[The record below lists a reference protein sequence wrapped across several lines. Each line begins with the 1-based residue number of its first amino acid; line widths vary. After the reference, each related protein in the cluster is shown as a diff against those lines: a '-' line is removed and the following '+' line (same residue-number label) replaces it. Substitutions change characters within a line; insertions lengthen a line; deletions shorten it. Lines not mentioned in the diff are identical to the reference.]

1 MRAVSRE
8 RQPRG
13 VVRNFHLPLLRDR
26 VKLILAQQREVG
38 PAEAGGQPLCC
49 PSSSIS
55 GQGRFPLTSPRG
67 RPPAA
72 DDTPSAA
79 RVKAANSQNGRG
91 EARTPDI
98 LGVRQS
104 LHARRQPT

>member
-13 VVRNFHLPLLRDR
+13 VVRNFYLPLLRDR

-55 GQGRFPLTSPRG
+55 DQGRFPLTSPGG

-79 RVKAANSQNGRG
+79 RVKAANSPHGG
-91 EARTPDI
+91 CA
-98 LGVRQS
+98 
-104 LHARRQPT
+104 ARRLCILRV